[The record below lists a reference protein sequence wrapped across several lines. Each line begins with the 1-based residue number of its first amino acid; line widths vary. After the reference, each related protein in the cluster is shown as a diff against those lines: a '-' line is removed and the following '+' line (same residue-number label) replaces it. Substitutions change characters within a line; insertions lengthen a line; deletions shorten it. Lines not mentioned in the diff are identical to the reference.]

1 MKMNKISALA
11 LGLLASAALF
21 TGCTKDLE
29 TSTVTGLTGTGTLKG
44 YVYLDIDQSGKNK
57 TWETKAGIT
66 VRAYYTP
73 TDLAYK
79 ADANALEIRKV
90 VSATTA
96 ADGSYSLTI
105 PATDKGTAVSVEVS
119 LIELANE
126 LKINKPTTDDAEA
139 VATIAKAYYVEQ
151 AAKPVTVKKD
161 VTKMVETYYFSSY
174 VEISTEKKAVE

>member
-29 TSTVTGLTGTGTLKG
+29 TSTVTGLTATGTLKG

-73 TDLAYK
+73 KDLAYK
-79 ADANALEIRKV
+79 ADDNALDIRKV
-90 VSATTA
+90 VTTTTA
-96 ADGSYSLTI
+96 ADGSYSLTV
-105 PATDKGTAVSVEVS
+105 PATDKGTTVTVEVA

-126 LKINKPTTDDAEA
+126 LKINKPTADDADA
-139 VATIAKAYYVEQ
+139 VATLAKAYFIE
-151 AAKPVTVKKD
+151 KDGTELTVKKD
-161 VTKMVETYYFSSY
+161 VTKMVPTYYFSAY
-174 VEISTEKKAVE
+174 QEITTERAAE